1 MPSCQLCG
9 EDSDNLKKTKIEGAL
24 MKVCSSCSDMGEVVE
39 QKKKKTKKK
48 KKKTTYRPKDNEKLA
63 NNYGERIKQ
72 ARENRQLSMKELA
85 DSLNEKASLIK
96 KVEREDLKPEK
107 SLANKL
113 SKELEIT
120 LYVNPEVYDTS
131 VESTDNKKAT
141 LGDVADVKE
150 Q

>member
-9 EDSDNLKKTKIEGAL
+9 EDSENLKKTKIEGAV
-24 MKVCSSCSDMGEVVE
+24 MKVCSSCSEMGDVIE
-39 QKKKKTKKK
+39 QKKKKKTKKK
-48 KKKTTYRPKDNEKLA
+48 SSKTYRPKDTEKLTS
-63 NNYGERIKQ
+63 NYGEKLKQ
-72 ARENRQLSMKELA
+72 AREDRKLSIKELA

-113 SKELEIT
+113 SKELDVT

-131 VESTDNKKAT
+131 IESTDDGKAT
-141 LGDVADVKE
+141 LGDVAEVKE
-150 Q
+150 

>member
-9 EDSDNLKKTKIEGAL
+9 EDSENLKKTKIEGAV
-24 MKVCSSCSDMGEVVE
+24 MKVCSSCSDMGDVIE
-39 QKKKKTKKK
+39 QKKKKKTKKK
-48 KKKTTYRPKDNEKLA
+48 SSKTYRPKDTEKLTS
-63 NNYGERIKQ
+63 NYGEKLKE
-72 ARENRQLSMKELA
+72 AREDRKLSIKELA

-113 SKELEIT
+113 SKELDVT

-131 VESTDNKKAT
+131 VESTDDGKAT
-141 LGDVADVKE
+141 LGDVAKVKE
-150 Q
+150 

>member
-9 EDSDNLKKTKIEGAL
+9 EDSDNLKKTKIECAL

-63 NNYGERIKQ
+63 NNYGEKIKQ